1 MSYLIEKFKG
11 VYRIKAPI
19 DSKTNDFPRKI
30 NGQYEDID
38 LYIDCQF
45 GNKVFY
51 QGNST
56 LLAYI
61 PSIGRG
67 RNIIQKIKETDP
79 SIPSI
84 IYNIEET
91 DEEILFEFKYVN
103 SDKIIPLL
111 KPRTSGANISPFS
124 SKNLPRNNEYRI
136 PDDELGKYKEIVQNI
151 PQNKLLSINVIQNSF
166 LKSLASK
173 KHPLSE
179 IKADM
184 RLKGLRGR
192 EYIYSIGKW
201 DNYIKYLK
209 ENL

>member
-1 MSYLIEKFKG
+1 M
-11 VYRIKAPI
+11 
-19 DSKTNDFPRKI
+19 

-56 LLAYI
+56 LLTYI

-67 RNIIQKIKETDP
+67 RNIIQKIQETN
-79 SIPSI
+79 PSI

-111 KPRTSGANISPFS
+111 KPRTNGANISPFS

-136 PDDELGKYKEIVQNI
+136 PDEALNNYKEIIQNV

-166 LKSLASK
+166 IKSLASK

-184 RLKGLRGR
+184 RLKGLRGK
-192 EYIYSIGKW
+192 EYIHSIGKW
-201 DNYIKYLK
+201 DKYIKYLK

>member
-11 VYRIKAPI
+11 IYRIKAPI
-19 DSKTNDFPRKI
+19 DAKTNDFPRKI

-61 PSIGRG
+61 PSVGRG
-67 RNIIQKIKETDP
+67 RNIIQKIK
-79 SIPSI
+79 
-84 IYNIEET
+84 ET

-124 SKNLPRNNEYRI
+124 SKNLPRNDEYKI

-166 LKSLASK
+166 IKSLVSK

-184 RLKGLRGR
+184 RLKGLRGK
-192 EYIYSIGKW
+192 EYIHSIGKW
-201 DNYIKYLK
+201 DKYIKYLK